1 MQRRQIN
8 GSLGSLITIMH
19 YREFNLSFVGSGQ
32 TTSIVIANAIPISPY
47 TFLGLSMRVH
57 AVDIGSSGKFELVFY
72 KVNPSPAD
80 GQDFVDTGTPLGTS
94 DPVNSSSAA
103 GDLVE
108 FPSAITN
115 PQTPFVRAV
124 LKGTGP
130 TSGNLYAVLSADLTA
145 KTG

>member
-1 MQRRQIN
+1 
-8 GSLGSLITIMH
+8 MH
-19 YREFNLSFVGSGQ
+19 YREFNLSFVGSGS
-32 TTSIVIANAIPISPY
+32 TTSIVIANAIAVSPY

-57 AVDIGSSGKFELVFY
+57 ALDIGGSGKFELEFY

-80 GQDFVDTGTPLGTS
+80 GQDFASSLPLATSNPVDANAS
-94 DPVNSSSAA
+94 A
-103 GDLVE
+103 GDLIE
-108 FPSAITN
+108 FPTAITN
-115 PQTPFVRAV
+115 PQTPFLRAV